1 MHNQKAEVCSFELN
15 LKESLCVRK
24 SYRYRLAAN
33 ANAVLFSRF
42 VHVLSPTFLICL
54 QWAQIHRYKYR
65 YTYVTFHIILL
76 LPSSTHLPLLMLMW
90 PIRFVS
96 ISHWCFSFRFT
107 ISNFYQILPGLYQH
121 QTIYVS
127 SIGCI
132 KVLWSSALYSTWIWI
147 CSHDTLQFY
156 FFPFFLSISKP
167 FILYFPTLFFS
178 GACADDALATNAYDN
193 QLWWQMNGVLL

>member
-1 MHNQKAEVCSFELN
+1 MS
-15 LKESLCVRK
+15 
-24 SYRYRLAAN
+24 
-33 ANAVLFSRF
+33 
-42 VHVLSPTFLICL
+42 TDT
-54 QWAQIHRYKYR
+54 QIHRYKYKYR

-107 ISNFYQILPGLYQH
+107 ISNFYQILSGLYQH

-156 FFPFFLSISKP
+156 FFSFLSFYLKTIHPLFSHTFFFGCLCRRCFGYKC
-167 FILYFPTLFFS
+167 IRQPTLM
-178 GACADDALATNAYDN
+178 ADEWCFVIRFPVHDTTTLKFNFKPLFNFT
-193 QLWWQMNGVLL
+193 